1 MPALFLLRARRAKRS
16 RAYAAPSRLG
26 TLPQVLRQTCYCIIV
41 KASQSDTV
49 VTGVAPLCPAS
60 KRITPSSVEQ
70 KSRVP
75 LTPKLTGDVPVMK
88 EVVIPPAVIPVAA
101 NTYPLLPALPGIA
114 EARTLSSR
122 QAVAEDGEQG
132 GAPPRLARSVE

>member
-1 MPALFLLRARRAKRS
+1 MPAFFLLPARREKGN
-16 RAYAAPSRLG
+16 RAYAAPPRLG

-41 KASQSDTV
+41 NAWQADTV
-49 VTGVAPLCPAS
+49 VTGVAPLFPAS

-101 NTYPLLPALPGIA
+101 NTYPPLPPLPGIA